1 MPTVYAIT
9 CQKGGT
15 GKTTTAQ
22 TLAAGLRLEGKKVL
36 SVDLDPQAN
45 LSFCVGADGSA
56 GHATTLGVLTGEVKA
71 AAAIQHTALF
81 GDILPAGRTLAAA
94 ETALSSTGKEYRLR
108 ENLVDIVGG
117 YDFVIFDTPPSLG
130 VLTVNAL
137 TAADRVLIPVQA
149 DVFSLQGVQE
159 LARTMQGVQ
168 RYTHPGLRFD
178 GILLTRFNPRT
189 NMGAELRGM
198 FEALA
203 QKMGGRLYKST
214 IREAVAIKE
223 AQLQQTSIFAYAPA
237 AAVTQDYRGF
247 LSELLGR

>member
-22 TLAAGLRLEGKKVL
+22 TLAAGLCLEGKKVL

-81 GDILPAGRTLAAA
+81 GDIIPAGRTLAAA

-108 ENLVDIVGG
+108 ENLADVVGG

-137 TAADRVLIPVQA
+137 TAADMALAGIRSAIPPDEVIDA
-149 DVFSLQGVQE
+149 MRDVGD
-159 LARTMQGVQ
+159 RMC
-168 RYTHPGLRFD
+168 
-178 GILLTRFNPRT
+178 
-189 NMGAELRGM
+189 AELRETGKGG
-198 FEALA
+198 LA
-203 QKMGGRLYKST
+203 DTPTGRT
-214 IREAVAIKE
+214 VRERMEKRS
-223 AQLQQTSIFAYAPA
+223 LQP
-237 AAVTQDYRGF
+237 
-247 LSELLGR
+247 